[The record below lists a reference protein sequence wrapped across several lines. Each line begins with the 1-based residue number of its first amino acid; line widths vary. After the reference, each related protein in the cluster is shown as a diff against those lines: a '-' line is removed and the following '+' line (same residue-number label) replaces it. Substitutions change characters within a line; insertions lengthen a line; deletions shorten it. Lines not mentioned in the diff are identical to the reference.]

1 MRSLWAAGLL
11 LRRLRSERGIIVLIV
26 VLVAATSAVFA
37 AGPRLFNRAADA
49 ALQQALA
56 VAPAVQRDVAMRRDT
71 RLDPGADPVG
81 GARAYGDELATQIPA
96 SIASLISDQFLVVT
110 SVRLLLPEP
119 PSFETHLSLRYQEGL
134 TEATHL
140 VAGRWP
146 ADRGMPLRPVD
157 LGGSTGEPGEP
168 GAEPVEPAVF
178 EIAFSAAQAAELGV
192 QLGDRYA
199 VVLDGSDPLL
209 RSTAFRIAPVEVE
222 VVGIFEPLDPDAGL
236 WSGDESLLA
245 ADIRGDEDLPIAF
258 ATAYIPAEAYPNLWS
273 SELPFHY
280 EWRFV
285 VDPQRMDADQ
295 VAPLQAD
302 LPRLD
307 RIGSGTAGSP
317 GVVVV
322 RTGLGAILE
331 RYVTERSLAESVL
344 SIAAI
349 GPFALAA
356 GALAMVAILLIRR
369 RAATLAL
376 VRGRGASGSLLLGA
390 QLWEAIILAGGAALV
405 GLAIAVIAVPARASP
420 LSAIL
425 AIAVGATATLLLV
438 GASWRTA
445 RQALGQPERGDAPVL
460 RVAPR
465 RLVIEGTIVGV
476 AIAATLL
483 LRQRGLVVGGDG
495 ASGADPFL
503 ASVPVLAGL
512 AAGIVALRLYPL
524 PIRALGWL
532 AARRRDLVPVLGL
545 RTIGRRSGAANLPLL
560 ALMLTAAFGAF
571 TSIVGASLDRGQLVA
586 SYLEIGSDYRL
597 EAIGSNT
604 FTNVDAGSIPGVDA
618 AAAGLFD
625 ASAPFSATSRQRAS
639 IRLQAVDPLA
649 YAAVTAGTPAE
660 PRWPQ
665 SFLTAPPVEGLGTEA
680 NPVPAILSN
689 RVPSGTP
696 DIAPGDTFRMTVAEQ
711 VMTFRIVERRASFPG
726 IDSRVPFAIVPFN
739 WVAAAHDDTTVLPTR
754 LWLRGPVDI
763 AEPVAAA
770 IAGAAGDARIVSRHG
785 AYGALRG
792 NSMGQA
798 VIAGYGLAVVV
809 AAIYMALTIIGALIL
824 SAARRTRDLA
834 YLRTLGVSAPQSLA
848 LTVMEH
854 APPVLLALVPGVA
867 LGIGIAVLVLP
878 SLGLGAFAGTS
889 GPVPVFVDAVALAVL
904 MAGLVGVV
912 AAAVLAGTW
921 LSRRARLVNA
931 LRMGED

>member
-1 MRSLWAAGLL
+1 VRSLWAAGLL
-11 LRRLRSERGIIVLIV
+11 LRRLRAERGIILLIL
-26 VLVAATSAVFA
+26 VLVAATSTVFA
-37 AGPRLFNRAADA
+37 AAPRLFNQASDA

-71 RLDPGADPVG
+71 RLDPGTDPLG
-81 GARAYGDELATQIPA
+81 GARGYGDELASRIPA
-96 SIASLISDQFLVVT
+96 SIAALVSDRFLVVT
-110 SVRLLLPEP
+110 TARLLLPDP
-119 PSFETHLSLRYQEGL
+119 PSFETHLSLRYQDGL
-134 TEATHL
+134 TEATRL

-157 LGGSTGEPGEP
+157 LDGNASGPGG
-168 GAEPVEPAVF
+168 EPVEPAVF
-178 EIAFSAAQAAELGV
+178 EVAFSAAQAAELGIE
-192 QLGDRYA
+192 LGDVHP

-209 RSTAFRIAPVEVE
+209 RATAFRVAPAVVE
-222 VVGIFEPLDPDAGL
+222 VVGIFEPLDAGAPY

-245 ADIRGDEDLPIAF
+245 PDVRGDEDLPIAF
-258 ATAYIPAEAYPNLWS
+258 ATAYMAAEAYPSFWA
-273 SELPFHY
+273 SELPFHF

-285 VDPQRMDADQ
+285 VDPGRMDADQ
-295 VAPLQAD
+295 VPTLQAD

-307 RIGSGTAGSP
+307 RIDGGSAGTP
-317 GVVVV
+317 GVVAV
-322 RTGLGAILE
+322 RTGLGTILE
-331 RYVTERSLAESVL
+331 RYVTERSLAEAVL

-369 RAATLAL
+369 RAAMLAL
-376 VRGRGASGSLLLGA
+376 VRGRGASGSLVLGT
-390 QLWEAIILAGGAALV
+390 QLWEALILAGGAALV
-405 GLAIAVIAVPARASP
+405 GLAIAVAVVPARPSP
-420 LSAIL
+420 LSAFF
-425 AIAVGATATLLLV
+425 AVAVALTTTVLLV

-445 RQALGQPERGDAPVL
+445 RQPLGQLERDDAPVL

-476 AIAATLL
+476 AVAATLL
-483 LRQRGLVVGGDG
+483 LRQRGLIIAGDG
-495 ASGADPFL
+495 AAGADPLL

-524 PIRALGWL
+524 PIRGLGWL

-571 TSIVGASLDRGQLVA
+571 TSIVGASLERGQLVA
-586 SYLEIGSDYRL
+586 SYLDIGSDYRL
-597 EAIGSNT
+597 EPIGSNT
-604 FTNVDAGSIPGVDA
+604 FTNLDPGAIPGVEA
-618 AAAGLFD
+618 AAAGIFD
-625 ASAPFSATSRQRAS
+625 ASAPFAATQEQRS
-639 IRLQAVDPLA
+639 SVRLQAVDAPA
-649 YAAVTAGTPAE
+649 YAAVTAGTPAD
-660 PRWPQ
+660 PRWPL
-665 SFLTAPPVEGLGTEA
+665 SFLAEPPVDGVGTEA

-689 RVPSGTP
+689 RVPSGTT
-696 DIAPGDTFRMTVAEQ
+696 DLTIGETFQMTVADQ
-711 VMTFRIVERRASFPG
+711 AMTFLIVERRATFPG
-726 IDSRVPFAIVPFN
+726 IDNRVPFAVVPLT
-739 WVAAAHDDTTVLPTR
+739 WVQAAHEDRTLLPTR
-754 LWLRGPVDI
+754 LWLRGSTDI

-770 IAGAAGDARIVSRHG
+770 IAGASGDARIVSRH
-785 AYGALRG
+785 AVAAALRG

-798 VIAGYGLAVVV
+798 VIAGYGLAVLV
-809 AAIYMALTIIGALIL
+809 AAAYMALTIIGALIL

-867 LGIGIAVLVLP
+867 LGLGVAVLVLP
-878 SLGLGAFAGTS
+878 SLGLGTFAGTS
-889 GPVPVFVDAVALAVL
+889 GPIPVHVDAVALTVL

-912 AAAVLAGTW
+912 AAAVIAGTW